1 MTDQEMMDLLRKIDV
16 GTEVI
21 IGSRCI
27 DGSIKAIRG
36 KFMGDLRPHGFY
48 GNGSWGLCKTNSK
61 EAPCYRFCFMML
73 GARSKC
79 MIPKIGFD
87 VDYIKL
93 LEQ

>member
-1 MTDQEMMDLLRKIDV
+1 MTDQEMIDLLRKIDV

-48 GNGSWGLCKTNSK
+48 GNGSWGLRKTDAKNM
-61 EAPCYRFCFMML
+61 PCYRFDFERFGTRRMIVTL
-73 GARSKC
+73 G
-79 MIPKIGFD
+79 IGLD
-87 VDYIKL
+87 IDYIKL
-93 LEQ
+93 SE